1 MIFTVVKKRPLAWIL
16 PALALLTF
24 ISSWTS
30 IYPRSA
36 VERWY
41 ARLIFPAVSQVMGR
55 FADLVSFSW
64 LDVALPAAVVLLV
77 LLIRGRRWTWLANI
91 FAALYLIF
99 FWTWGLNY
107 HREPLDSKL
116 PFDSARL
123 EPQPMMEFSRRA
135 AAELNRLYVE
145 KQKHDYDDA
154 STRAEAV
161 RRVRKVVGV
170 IDASDWES
178 AKRIKIS
185 RIGNPWLH
193 AAGIDGVF
201 NPFGHEPVI
210 SNSLLDVER
219 PFVMA
224 HEAAHVRGYPNEAD
238 ANVIAT
244 FATLMS
250 DDPSFQYS
258 GWLNLWLYL
267 RTPELEKL
275 LDPGPRQDIRRIFER
290 AQREQIRWI
299 NDFQSS
305 LLDWFLKA
313 NNVPEGVHSY
323 ALVVRLAAGSEP
335 FWDRFR

>member
-1 MIFTVVKKRPLAWIL
+1 MALSKVGILTKGPFERSSPKRVSLMIFAPRTKRRLVWIF

-30 IYPRSA
+30 IYPRGA

-41 ARLIFPAVSQVMGR
+41 ARLIFPAVSHFMGR

-64 LDVALPAAVVLLV
+64 LDVAIPAAAVLLV
-77 LLIRGRRWTWLANI
+77 LLVRGRRWAWLANI
-91 FAALYLIF
+91 VAFLYLIF

-107 HREPLDSKL
+107 HREPLESKL
-116 PFDSARL
+116 PFDSTRL
-123 EPQPMMEFSRRA
+123 APQPMMEFSRRA
-135 AAELNRLYVE
+135 AAELNRLYAE
-145 KQKHDYDDA
+145 KQKVEYDDA
-154 STRAEAV
+154 RTRTEAV
-161 RRVRKVVGV
+161 QRVRKVVGV
-170 IDASDWES
+170 IDGSDWES

-201 NPFGHEPVI
+201 NPFGHEAVI

-219 PFVMA
+219 PFIMA

-267 RTPELEKL
+267 RTPELDKATGSGSPPGPPTDLRTRRARTDL
-275 LDPGPRQDIRRIFER
+275 LD
-290 AQREQIRWI
+290 
-299 NDFQSS
+299 
-305 LLDWFLKA
+305 
-313 NNVPEGVHSY
+313 
-323 ALVVRLAAGSEP
+323 
-335 FWDRFR
+335 

>member
-1 MIFTVVKKRPLAWIL
+1 MIFRARKKRRLAWVL

-30 IYPRSA
+30 IFPRSA
-36 VERWY
+36 IERWY
-41 ARLIFPAVSQVMGR
+41 ARLIFPAVSHAMGR
-55 FADLVSFSW
+55 LADLVSFSW
-64 LDVALPAAVVLLV
+64 LDVAVPLGAVLLV
-77 LLIRGRRWTWLANI
+77 LLVRRRRWTLLANI
-91 FAALYLIF
+91 IAALYLIF

-107 HREPLDSKL
+107 HREPLDAKL

-135 AAELNRLYVE
+135 AAELNRLYLE
-145 KQKHDYDDA
+145 KQKHEYDDA

-161 RRVRKVVGV
+161 RRVRKVVDV
-170 IDASDWES
+170 IDGSDWES
-178 AKRIKIS
+178 AKRIKVS
-185 RIGNPWLH
+185 RIGNPWLR

-201 NPFGHEPVI
+201 NPFPHEPVI
-210 SNSLLDVER
+210 SDSLLEIER

-238 ANVIAT
+238 ANVIAA

-267 RTPELEKL
+267 RTPELDEL
-275 LDPGPRQDIRRIFER
+275 LDPGPREDLRRIFER
-290 AQREQIRWI
+290 AQREQIHWI
-299 NDFQSS
+299 SDFQRS
-305 LLDWFLKA
+305 LLDLFLKA
-313 NNVPEGVHSY
+313 NNVAEGVHSY
-323 ALVVRLAAGSEP
+323 ALVVQLAAGSEP